1 MMKTLMILFS
11 FLLVH
16 EAAFS
21 VCLDAG
27 LNDPTGTSQLETTIE
42 AVQLSSNPNQ
52 LSSVEKSLLP
62 DLQNFFGNDRNEIA
76 VNKVID
82 HFDDNGDGVLERSE
96 LVSNFTKEPFEFSY
110 INSNLGASKL
120 IGDFGNRGVI
130 NKSGVR
136 DFVKHYG
143 FY

>member
-1 MMKTLMILFS
+1 MMKTLMILIS

-16 EAAFS
+16 EAALS

-42 AVQLSSNPNQ
+42 AVQLSSNPN

-96 LVSNFTKEPFEFSY
+96 LVSNFTKKPFEFSY
-110 INSNLGASKL
+110 INSNLGAGKL
-120 IGDFGNRGVI
+120 IGDFGNKGII

-136 DFVKHYG
+136 DFVKYYG

>member
-1 MMKTLMILFS
+1 MMKTLMILFT
-11 FLLVH
+11 FTFIH

-27 LNDPTGTSQLETTIE
+27 LSDPTGTSQLDMTID
-42 AVQLSSNPNQ
+42 AVQLSATPNN
-52 LSSVEKSLLP
+52 LSSIEKSLLP

-96 LVSNFTKEPFEFSY
+96 LVRNFTAKPFEFSY

>member
-1 MMKTLMILFS
+1 MKTLMILFT
-11 FLLVH
+11 FTFIH
-16 EAAFS
+16 ETAFS

-27 LNDPTGTSQLETTIE
+27 LSDPTGTSQLETTFE
-42 AVQLSSNPNQ
+42 AVQLTSNPN

-62 DLQNFFGNDRNEIA
+62 DLHNFFGNDRNEIA

-96 LVSNFTKEPFEFSY
+96 LVRNFTAKPFEFSY
-110 INSNLGASKL
+110 INSNLGAGKL